1 MHIWRRLNPPGKI
14 KRLIRINKMPVKKST
29 NTIVTS
35 EVVDFNMIMSSFINN
50 QQKLASSLADARI
63 RIIELEAQIAN
74 LIKA

>member
-14 KRLIRINKMPVKKST
+14 NRFIRINKMQVKKST
-29 NTIVTS
+29 NTIVKS
-35 EVVDFNMIMSSFINN
+35 EVVDFNMIMSSFIKN

>member
-1 MHIWRRLNPPGKI
+1 
-14 KRLIRINKMPVKKST
+14 MPVKKST

-35 EVVDFNMIMSSFINN
+35 EVVDFNMIMSSFIKN

>member
-14 KRLIRINKMPVKKST
+14 KRFIRINKMQVKKST
-29 NTIVTS
+29 NTIVKS
-35 EVVDFNMIMSSFINN
+35 EVVDFNMIMSSFIKN